1 MGWLQHVITRH
12 WLVSSQVLMNT
23 RPDIHMTSPWRVWE
37 VVRASHSGHRVWLY
51 WSRAH
56 NKCKPL
62 TSLVAIG
69 HHCTISSIKQNSV
82 LFIHG
87 VKPHL
92 CDMCHES
99 FTNLNDFH
107 PHGETYT
114 HKDKLVIGNLIYAIC
129 AGKIFTDKE
138 TLCSH
143 KEPHGFIE
151 QRKSEKVHR
160 KNARRKHGTETST
173 VWCEFISMQNCG

>member
-1 MGWLQHVITRH
+1 MYF
-12 WLVSSQVLMNT
+12 
-23 RPDIHMTSPWRVWE
+23 P
-37 VVRASHSGHRVWLY
+37 
-51 WSRAH
+51 
-56 NKCKPL
+56 
-62 TSLVAIG
+62 IG
-69 HHCTISSIKQNSV
+69 HHCTIYSIKQNSM
-82 LFIHG
+82 LFIHH

-92 CDMCHES
+92 CDMCHEL

-107 PHGETYT
+107 HHRDTYR
-114 HKDKLVIGNLIYAIC
+114 HKNKLVMESDRKPHLC
-129 AGKIFTDKE
+129 DLCCKIFTDKE